1 MTEQAMPI
9 LITQNEFMRRMKEM
23 SAMQGGMMGF
33 YGEMPDSYNLV
44 VNTDHIL
51 IKNLLQKEEE
61 VCGKEVSPIDE
72 NIKTLQ
78 TKIDELTK
86 AHQGKKDEEVPQQE
100 KEELENTKK
109 EVADLKEKQKVIFRE
124 FAEKEN
130 MVRQLIDLALLA
142 NNMLKG
148 EALNNFVKRSTEM
161 IAK

>member
-1 MTEQAMPI
+1 
-9 LITQNEFMRRMKEM
+9 MRRMKEM

-86 AHQGKKDEEVPQQE
+86 AHQGKRTK
-100 KEELENTKK
+100 KFLNKKKKNLKNTKK
-109 EVADLKEKQKVIFRE
+109 KLPI
-124 FAEKEN
+124 
-130 MVRQLIDLALLA
+130 
-142 NNMLKG
+142 
-148 EALNNFVKRSTEM
+148 
-161 IAK
+161 

>member
-1 MTEQAMPI
+1 MYI
-9 LITQNEFMRRMKEM
+9 YHKIT
-23 SAMQGGMMGF
+23 
-33 YGEMPDSYNLV
+33 
-44 VNTDHIL
+44 I
-51 IKNLLQKEEE
+51 LQKEEE

-161 IAK
+161 IVK